1 MASSTPRSRPLPHY
15 HIKTTVQFSRPDASN
30 RGLDN
35 APAYL
40 HPPGRGLLARLARS
54 GWAALLFFVLASS
67 VYTWPLVTRLQDT
80 LPDWGDAADVGW
92 RIGSI
97 AQQLRLD
104 PLHLYATKA
113 FYPLTNGLALDELV
127 TGQALLAAPFI
138 WLTSNLTLAYNLL
151 NFSSYVLSGFAM
163 WLLVRRLT
171 DSGTAGLVAG
181 AIFAFSPW
189 HIGQYG
195 HLGLGAQEWMVFAL
209 YFLLRFLETSNASRR
224 TLTGKSLLELS
235 LFTIFFV
242 LQALAVGYYAFFET
256 ILVGL
261 FLAYY
266 FAFGSGAAPR
276 AWQVL
281 RGKKA
286 TVDAFDWRR
295 LARQFGLLALAGLVA
310 LAILIPFV
318 LPFVQAQSQS
328 GFERSLNEVSYWS
341 AGVTSLLR
349 TTTHSWLYAPVEVGL
364 FGLQTS
370 TERELY
376 PGLVTLLLALA
387 GIFAPLTW
395 KAERRVTSA
404 WLFGIVAL
412 TGLVLSFGPS
422 FNLEAYG
429 EGPTGIVLPYLW
441 LYNYLP
447 GFDALRVPQ
456 RFGMLMMLGLAVC
469 AGYGVARLQLWSRKR
484 AQANSLVAQR
494 PRAVGGVALALVLA
508 EFFAFGMPAVPTP
521 TGAAAPPLYNWLASN
536 DASKV
541 IGKNDLLLELPVG
554 QTDNPINTNP
564 IYLVY
569 GLSHNRPML
578 NGSSN
583 IVPRGYDRLFYEMR
597 RFPTPGTLDI
607 IQGLGVKFVVVH
619 TGGLLSDAKRQALG
633 QEAAQGGRLQLV
645 ESFPD
650 FTGGSRYK
658 DEVYRVIPDSTRLKS
673 MAEAIPTGSTV
684 LLADQQAVN
693 RRLYTTVIP
702 ALLGPSRIYFSPYTT
717 IYDNIIGKIK
727 PAQPGAKYDYVI
739 LYSNTDPAQ
748 YGYSASDMAAEVDLG
763 DNNSVRVYHKY
774 SKLP

>member
-1 MASSTPRSRPLPHY
+1 M
-15 HIKTTVQFSRPDASN
+15 
-30 RGLDN
+30 
-35 APAYL
+35 
-40 HPPGRGLLARLARS
+40 ARLARS
-54 GWAALLFFVLASS
+54 GWATLLFFMLASS
-67 VYTWPLVTRLQDT
+67 LYTWPLVTRLQDT
-80 LPDWGDAADVGW
+80 LPDWGDAADSAW

-97 AQQLRLD
+97 SQQLRLD

-113 FYPLTNGLALDELV
+113 FYPLPNGLALDELL
-127 TGQALLAAPFI
+127 TGQGLLAAPFI

-171 DSGTAGLVAG
+171 GSGTAGLVAG

-189 HIGQYG
+189 HVGQYG
-195 HLGLGAQEWMVFAL
+195 HLGLGSQEWMVFTL
-209 YFLLRFLETSNASRR
+209 YFLLRFLETSSANRR
-224 TLTGKSLLELS
+224 TLTRKSLIELS
-235 LFTIFFV
+235 LFTFFFV
-242 LQALAVGYYAFFET
+242 LQALVAGYYAFFEA

-266 FAFGSGAAPR
+266 FVFGSGAARRGWQILRNER
-276 AWQVL
+276 ADIKVFERQ
-281 RGKKA
+281 K
-286 TVDAFDWRR
+286 
-295 LARQFGLLALAGLVA
+295 LAQQFGLVALAGLVA
-310 LAILIPFV
+310 LLVIAPFV
-318 LPFVQAQSQS
+318 LPFMQVQSQS
-328 GFERSLNEVSYWS
+328 GFERSLSEVSYWS

-349 TTTHSWLYAPVEVGL
+349 TTTHSWLYAPVEEGL

-376 PGLVTLLLALA
+376 PGVTTLLLALV

-404 WLFGIVAL
+404 RLFGIVAL

-422 FNLEAYG
+422 LNLDAYG
-429 EGPTGIVLPYLW
+429 EGSTGIALPYLW
-441 LYNYLP
+441 FYSYLP

-469 AGYGVARLQLWSRKR
+469 AGYGVARLQMWSRKR
-484 AQANSLVAQR
+484 AHANSLSTIGWN
-494 PRAVGGVALALVLA
+494 AVGSAALALVLV
-508 EFFAFGMPAVPTP
+508 EFFAFGMPATPTP
-521 TGAAAPPLYNWLASN
+521 TGANAPPLYKWLASN
-536 DASKV
+536 DASQV
-541 IGKNDLLLELPVG
+541 IGKNDLLLELPIG

-564 IYLVY
+564 IYLLY
-569 GLSHNRPML
+569 GLSNGRPML

-583 IVPRGYDRLFYEMR
+583 IVPHGYDRLFYEMR

-619 TGGLLSDAKRQALG
+619 TAGLLSDAKRQALV
-633 QEAAQGGRLQLV
+633 QEAARGGRLQLV

-650 FTGGSRYK
+650 FGGGSRYR
-658 DEVYRVIPDSTRLKS
+658 DEVYRVKPDPTRLKT
-673 MAEAIPTGSTV
+673 MAEAIPAGSTV

-693 RRLYTTVIP
+693 RRLYTTIIP
-702 ALLGPSRIYFSPYTT
+702 ALLGPDRIYFSPYTT
-717 IYDNIIGKIK
+717 IYDNIIGKAER
-727 PAQPGAKYDYVI
+727 AQAGAKYDYVI

-748 YGYSASDMAAEVDLG
+748 YGYSASDMVATVDIG
-763 DNNSVRVYHKY
+763 DNSSVRAYHKG